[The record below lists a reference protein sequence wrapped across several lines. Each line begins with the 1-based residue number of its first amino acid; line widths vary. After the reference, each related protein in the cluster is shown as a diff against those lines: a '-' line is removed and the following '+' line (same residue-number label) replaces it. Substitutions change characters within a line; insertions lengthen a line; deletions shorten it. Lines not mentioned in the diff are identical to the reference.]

1 MSKEIEQN
9 EHYTGKIAMSLD
21 PSLVVKE
28 LDTGK
33 DGLITKEA
41 VRKQTSDP
49 QEEIDQMKQTAKDD
63 PGNGGQTPQ
72 RRKPRARE
80 FRGRPSQ
87 EPRPRPKTLGKDDQ
101 RTCRKWYFGG
111 ADLCNFSGR
120 PRGFLLQA
128 GAA

>member
-49 QEEIDQMKQTAKDD
+49 QEEIDQMKQTAKDEGAELD
-63 PGNGGQTPQ
+63 ADQL
-72 RRKPRARE
+72 ARIKE
-80 FRGRPSQ
+80 LETAAKVKQQEDEVGDATNLTITFVGALLRYAENLFRMGLHVS
-87 EPRPRPKTLGKDDQ
+87 ECVL
-101 RTCRKWYFGG
+101 
-111 ADLCNFSGR
+111 AI
-120 PRGFLLQA
+120 
-128 GAA
+128 